1 MSIHRSHRARDHES
15 RRVRRTAAC
24 LTLLLAGF
32 VGSPGCSALV
42 DTDADQCTVDTD
54 CEARGTAF
62 AGSRCVE
69 GVCVA
74 PGGSGCTTNQECLTS
89 LGDYHVCN
97 KGKGTC
103 VSLLSTE
110 CTTVEGDYADDAA
123 FIFGSILPTQGADAP
138 TGRPIENSIRLAVG
152 DFETVSNG
160 LPPVAPGAPTR
171 PIVLV
176 GCNDGSDTDTAVLAA
191 RHLVDDVGVSAIVG
205 AAFSG
210 ITIKVATEVTIP
222 AGVLLIS
229 PSATS
234 VAITS
239 LVDGG
244 LVWRTSPSDVFQAS
258 ALAEYV
264 PLLEQTV
271 RAELGLA
278 AGEPVRLAILH
289 KGDAY
294 GTGLGGALEKVLQLN
309 GASALDGSNQDNY
322 VRFDYGNP
330 DDPGVNPTKYAEAV
344 ATALDLAPHIIL
356 VFGTNEGVVDV
367 FEPIEQQ
374 WGAVQPAP
382 GYKPRYL
389 FSDGGLI
396 NDLWDYVGANDELR
410 QRIGGTVPGTDNI
423 LFKSF
428 KSQYTTKNTDGT
440 SPDVFGAA
448 GGYDATYLLA
458 YAAVTLGSTP
468 ISGAGLASGL
478 GKMIGGSSVDV
489 GSSGINDAL
498 APLLAGG
505 AIDFNGASGPLDF
518 DLTTGEAPSDIQ
530 IWCLPKDGAGK
541 AQAGAPSGQ
550 FYNAAT
556 GALEGS
562 TTQCQ

>member
-1 MSIHRSHRARDHES
+1 MSTHRSHRS
-15 RRVRRTAAC
+15 RRSRTAAW
-24 LTLLLAGF
+24 LGLVLAGF
-32 VGSPGCSALV
+32 GASGGCSALV
-42 DTDADQCTVDTD
+42 DTDADQCSVASD
-54 CEARGTAF
+54 CEARGAAF
-62 AGSRCVE
+62 AGSQCVE
-69 GVCVA
+69 GVCVS
-74 PGGSGCTTNQECLTS
+74 PGGSGCSTNQECLQS

-97 KGKGTC
+97 KAKATC

-110 CTTVEGDYADDAA
+110 CTTVEGDYANDAA

-176 GCNDGSDTDTAVLAA
+176 GCNDASDTDTAVLAA
-191 RHLVDDVGVSAIVG
+191 RHLVDDVGVPAIVG

-258 ALAEYV
+258 ALAGYV
-264 PLLEQTV
+264 PLLEQQV
-271 RAELGLA
+271 RSELGLMPS
-278 AGEPVRLAILH
+278 EPVKLAILH

-309 GASALDGSNQDNY
+309 GVSALDASNQDNY

-344 ATALDLAPHIIL
+344 AQALELAPHIVL
-356 VFGTNEGVVDV
+356 VFGTNEGVADV
-367 FEPIEQQ
+367 FQPIEEQ
-374 WGAVQPAP
+374 WASVQPAP

-410 QRIGGTVPGTDNI
+410 QRVGGTVPGTDNI

-448 GGYDATYLLA
+448 GGYDAAYLLA
-458 YAAVTLGSTP
+458 YSAVTLGNTP
-468 ISGAGLASGL
+468 ITGAGLATGL
-478 GKMIGGSSVDV
+478 GKMIGGTSVDV

-498 APLLAGG
+498 APLLAGN
-505 AIDFNGASGPLDF
+505 AIEFNGASGPLNF
-518 DLTTGEAPSDIQ
+518 DLATGEAPSDIQ

-541 AQAGAPSGQ
+541 AQAGTPSGQ

-556 GALEGS
+556 GALEG
-562 TTQCQ
+562 TATQCQ